1 MTKNITTPHQV
12 VTADVIKLNVNNVIA
27 MIRKHLKVGC
37 TPSHALDIACA
48 GFIKDYQTLKGLADK
63 NFYVAK
69 ANFGTR
75 SNPFI
80 VEREIGFYDSAWF
93 AREAFEAE
101 AEQCIAAVE
110 WQIYCNGEA
119 TGIHIQSTPVTEKR
133 GYTLVVEVTG
143 EDETDLEDG
152 LNEVIKNLHCYTGG
166 DRGENRSYSFTKYGE
181 ELEPNV
187 FPYTFEEAI
196 ISRNGW
202 VETSHI
208 EDALEDTFNSAG
220 DDDSNIK
227 SWDGD
232 LMLVK
237 WVDIE
242 NELAELD
249 LDKEYLALESEG
261 KVVHELLLDDML
273 QELKNSD
280 EKLHVCVVKDTKR

>member
-196 ISRNGW
+196 IDNNGFLR
-202 VETSHI
+202 VSNYDDE
-208 EDALEDTFNSAG
+208 LEEVFRKIGYNESD
-220 DDDSNIK
+220 IK
-227 SWDGD
+227 RWDGD

-242 NELAELD
+242 NADDELD
-249 LDKEYLALESEG
+249 YDDECLALDSDG
-261 KVVHELLLDDML
+261 KVVHELEFEDMK
-273 QELKNSD
+273 QALKNSD
-280 EKLHVCVVKDTKR
+280 EKLHLCVVKDTK